1 MARLAGFE
9 PTASASA
16 GLRSI
21 HLSYKRTKPIL
32 ILVTCVTMI
41 PEKVVPKGRFSGSPQ
56 AQITQ
61 EIVTARGWI
70 PFLPG

>member
-1 MARLAGFE
+1 MVRLVGLE
-9 PTASASA
+9 PTASAFA

-41 PEKVVPKGRFSGSPQ
+41 PEKVVPKGRFVGASFPSGCPVSPD
-56 AQITQ
+56 ILLYL
-61 EIVTARGWI
+61 ER
-70 PFLPG
+70 